1 MRGLAIVGVLGRVI
15 SLATLLCLL
24 VSPAYADVNLS
35 SVSWA
40 SLQAG
45 DDITGQI
52 LDSIFPMDG
61 TTQTTTGLMLQ
72 WFSSYVALI
81 ASVWIFYSIIIQIHK
96 TAESGKVFSAS
107 FSGWVPIR
115 VIGAII
121 MMFPVT
127 SNGGYSLGQTLIMR
141 ASKASIGMARTLKDV
156 VVDNVGP
163 KALPLSTPIIPGSRQ
178 IVQGIINSELCRSL
192 INKASNNSNLVPEPA
207 ITGGGGITDRVT
219 VTYDMASGDSFNVP
233 VCGKI
238 SMASPNRALSSQFNI
253 TTIDFSDEGAMQ
265 LSALR
270 QLINNIR
277 PSVDRIATSL
287 WQSRD
292 MTVLKSL
299 DSIFISQ
306 SSYFSGQLT
315 SIASSAVAK
324 IRQAGSNNGNSDPG
338 VSLLKNLGWTGLG
351 AYYLEISR
359 LNSEVQSVAAIT
371 PSTQRPSWQGTG
383 SYLQSDLAPFFIAIN
398 GYMAKQDEML
408 STADQA
414 YAPSASPRMFENATI
429 SQEPIGMLDKI
440 LRYMGL
446 SEATFRA
453 IMNYLVMPSSGSG
466 WTDPLSSMIGLGHF
480 LIDLALL
487 VIGMSAMASSATA
500 SLAAGAVSLVTGN
513 VAGAAAGAV
522 AAGLS
527 GVISA
532 LLIPIFTAAFLMLAP
547 GVTLAYILPMT
558 PCLFWYAGV
567 AGWLVIVV
575 EAVAAVPIWLLAHMT
590 FSGDGIH
597 GKGVRGYEVL
607 FSIIFRPSMMVVG
620 MICSYTIFS
629 GLSWI
634 WMKSIVV
641 AASFVFDHGYLIN
654 NLIGILVLLCLYV
667 GAEMTTATLSFR
679 LISTLPHHLPDMAG
693 FRAIG
698 RVDSDDYVKS
708 SQEHAKTS
716 VASLGDIINNGNM
729 SPKGGGNDDD
739 NKPPPPS
746 SGGSPSMDSTTAA
759 HMSTSSFKDA

>member
-1 MRGLAIVGVLGRVI
+1 MRNVLVTRWVGLLLG
-15 SLATLLCLL
+15 LLPF
-24 VSPAYADVNLS
+24 VWVFSASAHAEVNLS

-40 SLQAG
+40 TLQAN
-45 DDITGQI
+45 DDITAQI

-61 TTQTTTGLMLQ
+61 NTQTTTGLMLQ
-72 WFSSYVALI
+72 WFTAYVALI

-141 ASKASIGMARTLKDV
+141 SAKASIGMARTLKDV

-192 INKASNNSNLVPEPA
+192 INKASNNSNLVPEPT
-207 ITGGGGITDRVT
+207 ITGGEGMTDRVT
-219 VTYDMASGDSFNVP
+219 VTYDMAYGDSFNVP

-238 SMASPNRALSSQFNI
+238 SMASPNRALSPQFNL
-253 TTIDFSDEGAMQ
+253 TTIDFSEEGAMQ

-270 QLINNIR
+270 QVISHIR
-277 PSVDRIATSL
+277 PSVDHIATSM
-287 WQSRD
+287 WQTRD

-299 DSIFISQ
+299 DSVFTTQ
-306 SSYFSGQLT
+306 STFFSAQLT
-315 SIASSAVAK
+315 AIASSAVSK
-324 IRQAGSNNGNSDPG
+324 IRQAGSNSGNNDSG
-338 VSLLKNLGWTGLG
+338 VTLLKNMGWTGLG

-383 SYLQSDLAPFFIAIN
+383 SYLQSDLTPFFMAIN

-408 STADQA
+408 AASDEA

-429 SQEPIGMLDKI
+429 SQEPMGLLDKV

-453 IMNYLVMPSSGSG
+453 IMNYLIMPSSGSG

-487 VIGMSAMASSATA
+487 VIGASAIASSATA
-500 SLAAGAVSLVTGN
+500 SLAAGAASLLTGD
-513 VAGAAAGAV
+513 VAGAAAGTA

-527 GVISA
+527 GVVSA
-532 LLIPIFTAAFLMLAP
+532 LLIPIFTGAFLLLGP

-575 EAVAAVPIWLLAHMT
+575 EALVAAPIWFLAHMT
-590 FSGDGIH
+590 FAGDGVH
-597 GKGVRGYEVL
+597 GKGIRGYEVL
-607 FSIIFRPSMMVVG
+607 FSIIFRPSIMVVG
-620 MICSYTIFS
+620 MICSYSIFS

-634 WMKSIVV
+634 WMKSFVV
-641 AASFVFDHGYLIN
+641 AAGFVFDHGYLIN
-654 NLIGILVLLCLYV
+654 NLIGILVLMCLYV

-693 FRAIG
+693 FRAVG
-698 RVDSDDYVKS
+698 RVDSDAYVQS
-708 SQEHAKTS
+708 SQEPAKSS
-716 VASLGDIINNGNM
+716 VASLGDIIKSDNTFPN
-729 SPKGGGNDDD
+729 GGGGGPNDG
-739 NKPPPPS
+739 PPPPP
-746 SGGSPSMDSTTAA
+746 GGAPAMDSTTAA
-759 HMSTSSFKDA
+759 QMSTSSFKDA